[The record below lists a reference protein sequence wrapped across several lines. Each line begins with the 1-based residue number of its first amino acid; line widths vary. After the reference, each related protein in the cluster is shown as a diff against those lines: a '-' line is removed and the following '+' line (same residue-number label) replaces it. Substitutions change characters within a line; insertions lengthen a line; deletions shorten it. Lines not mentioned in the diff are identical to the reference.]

1 VGIARTM
8 TFLLRMA
15 FWLTVV
21 IVCLPSPGARP
32 VEPRSLPSATRS
44 VAALADFGRN
54 AYRWLTKGAEQPG
67 KFSRDAKA
75 SQDTLRP
82 ADLAVPWRAPAPR
95 KVATA
100 KASI

>member
-1 VGIARTM
+1 M

-21 IVCLPSPGARP
+21 IVCLPSPRARP
-32 VEPRSLPSATRS
+32 AEPPSLPNASRS
-44 VAALADFGRN
+44 IAALADFGRN

-67 KFSRDAKA
+67 KFSRDAKP

-82 ADLAVPWRAPAPR
+82 ADVAVPWRAPAPR
-95 KVATA
+95 KSVVARMER
-100 KASI
+100 